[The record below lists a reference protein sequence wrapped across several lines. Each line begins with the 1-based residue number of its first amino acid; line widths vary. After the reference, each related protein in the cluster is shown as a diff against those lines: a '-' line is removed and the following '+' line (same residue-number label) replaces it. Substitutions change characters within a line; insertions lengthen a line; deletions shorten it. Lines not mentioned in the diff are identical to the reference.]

1 MQFPTVLT
9 IPKPYG
15 IQVEWQWPEGSGQH
29 SYLEIQFLSSGGELK
44 KRILGWPCEGM
55 TIGGLK
61 AGERLQIRLR
71 PIDKN
76 GAGRDWTNGDWI
88 EGVSSSNVDDYLE
101 AITCGS
107 DLRLMTTFSA
117 PKFKIANGEVFIN
130 DAFISGAIY
139 ATETPKPKTSN
150 SNIDVGKI
158 LDDVWKSGRPCMGD
172 AVNALARAVANARA
186 SSQTV
191 KQYASGG
198 ETTASTYTVSM
209 GIAVND
215 ASSVSGIARNID
227 NLSVEMSDKGVVVN
241 MASGGQ
247 IVLGNWGDS
256 SITVSKP
263 LPPLTPDEEKYGRG
277 LCQLPTG
284 WEDLN
289 GSESWLAH
297 LSKDLRA
304 QWPALSREQK
314 MAIAHTIGEL
324 TEELINTASERAW

>member
-1 MQFPTVLT
+1 MQLPQVLT
-9 IPKPYG
+9 SPRAWSIH
-15 IQVEWQWPEGSGQH
+15 VEWQWPENSGEH
-29 SYLEIQFLSSGGELK
+29 SRLEMQYLNADGRLQRQVIA
-44 KRILGWPCEGM
+44 WPLAGVL
-55 TIGGLK
+55 IGGLK

-76 GAGRDWTNGDWI
+76 GAVREWTQGDWI
-88 EGVSSSNVDDYLE
+88 EGVSSSNADEYL
-101 AITCGS
+101 AALSITAGS
-107 DLRLMTTFSA
+107 DMRLMKTFST
-117 PKFKIANGEVFIN
+117 PQFKIVNGEVFIR
-130 DAFISGAIY
+130 DAFISGTIHA
-139 ATETPKPKTSN
+139 AETPKTSN
-150 SNIDVGKI
+150 SHIDVGKI
-158 LDDVWKSGRPCMGD
+158 LDDAWKSGRRSVAEGLE
-172 AVNALARAVANARA
+172 ALAMAASAYPQDYKQHAR
-186 SSQTV
+186 
-191 KQYASGG
+191 GG
-198 ETTASTYTVSM
+198 ETTPSTYTVSM

-227 NLSVEMSDKGVVVN
+227 NFSVEMSDKGVVVN
-241 MASGGQ
+241 MASGGR

-324 TEELINTASERAW
+324 TEELINTANERAW